1 MNRTIAAATG
11 SSSRNRG
18 VLLLACAFG
27 LLSALLVFA
36 YLNSRG
42 GEKDLSGEL
51 FAGEG
56 AETVVVLTRDVAVG
70 EKITSDML
78 TTRTMPAA
86 ALLPGR
92 VKDSQLSSLIGKVAT
107 APMYAGEQI
116 IDAKV
121 TTYVGQDTLAYK
133 VPQGMRAISLQV
145 PHEAWIA
152 AGLPQPGDRV
162 DVLGITTLSKVDPLT
177 GEEKPNVVAGYIAQ
191 DVEVLAVA
199 QTVVKTVP
207 KVDGANGSGVA
218 GGEGTSADGSGPVSA
233 TSQGAVKQENATYEK
248 AVSIT
253 LALPPDLAAKVAL
266 IDAMRDD
273 VGQYRILP
281 RQKGDAD
288 PITGKQVWTYDDL
301 FPVR

>member
-1 MNRTIAAATG
+1 MNRSIAAATSG
-11 SSSRNRG
+11 SNRNKG

-36 YLNSRG
+36 FLNSRSG
-42 GEKDLSGEL
+42 GDDLDSRI

-78 TTRTMPAA
+78 TTRTIPAT

-92 VKDSQLSSLIGKVAT
+92 VKDGDMSSLVGKVAT
-107 APMYAGEQI
+107 APMFAGEQVI
-116 IDAKV
+116 EAKV

-152 AGLPQPGDRV
+152 GGLPQPGDRV
-162 DVLGITTLSKVDPLT
+162 DILGITTLSRVDPLT
-177 GEEKPNVVAGYIAQ
+177 GEERPNVVAGYLAQ
-191 DVEVLAVA
+191 DVEVLAVG

-207 KVDGANGSGVA
+207 KVEGNGEGGTGVA
-218 GGEGTSADGSGPVSA
+218 A
-233 TSQGAVKQENATYEK
+233 TSGAVKQENGTYEK
-248 AVSIT
+248 SISIT

>member
-1 MNRTIAAATG
+1 VNRSIAAATSG
-11 SSSRNRG
+11 SNRNKG

-36 YLNSRG
+36 FLNSRG
-42 GEKDLSGEL
+42 GGEDVNSKI

-56 AETVVVLTRDVAVG
+56 AETVVVLTRDVNVG

-78 TTRTMPAA
+78 TTRTIPAT

-92 VKDSQLSSLIGKVAT
+92 VKDSDLSTLVGKVAT
-107 APMYAGEQI
+107 APMFAGEQV

-162 DVLGITTLSKVDPLT
+162 DILGITTLSKVDPLT

-199 QTVVKTVP
+199 QAVVKTVP
-207 KVDGANGSGVA
+207 KVDGANGGA
-218 GGEGTSADGSGPVSA
+218 GGTGTGTSATTA
-233 TSQGAVKQENATYEK
+233 GAVKQEAATYEK

-281 RQKGDAD
+281 RQKGDTD

>member
-1 MNRTIAAATG
+1 MNRSIAAATSG
-11 SSSRNRG
+11 SNRNKG

-36 YLNSRG
+36 FLNSRG
-42 GEKDLSGEL
+42 DSKDINSQI

-56 AETVVVLTRDVAVG
+56 AETVVVLTRNVAVG

-78 TTRTMPAA
+78 TTRTIPAT

-92 VKDSQLSSLIGKVAT
+92 VKDSDLSTLVGKVAT
-107 APMYAGEQI
+107 APMFAGEQV

-162 DVLGITTLSKVDPLT
+162 DILGITTLSKVDPLT

-207 KVDGANGSGVA
+207 KVDGKVDGGTGSSNGS
-218 GGEGTSADGSGPVSA
+218 TA
-233 TSQGAVKQENATYEK
+233 TSPASAATSSGAVKQESATYEK
-248 AVSIT
+248 AISIT

>member
-1 MNRTIAAATG
+1 MNRSIAAATSG
-11 SSSRNRG
+11 SNRNKG

-36 YLNSRG
+36 FLNSRG
-42 GEKDLSGEL
+42 GGDDLDSRI

-70 EKITSDML
+70 EKITADML
-78 TTRTMPAA
+78 TTRTIPAT

-92 VKDSQLSSLIGKVAT
+92 VKDSEMSSLVGRVAT
-107 APMYAGEQI
+107 APMFAGEQVI
-116 IDAKV
+116 EAKV

-152 AGLPQPGDRV
+152 GGLPQPGDRV
-162 DVLGITTLSKVDPLT
+162 DILGITTLSRVDPLT
-177 GEEKPNVVAGYIAQ
+177 GEERPNVVSGYLAQ
-191 DVEVLAVA
+191 DVEVLAVG

-207 KVDGANGSGVA
+207 KVDGSGDEEATVA
-218 GGEGTSADGSGPVSA
+218 ETS
-233 TSQGAVKQENATYEK
+233 GAVKQENATYEK
-248 AVSIT
+248 SISIT

-281 RQKGDAD
+281 RQKGDSD

>member
-1 MNRTIAAATG
+1 MN
-11 SSSRNRG
+11 
-18 VLLLACAFG
+18 
-27 LLSALLVFA
+27 
-36 YLNSRG
+36 
-42 GEKDLSGEL
+42 
-51 FAGEG
+51 
-56 AETVVVLTRDVAVG
+56 VG

-78 TTRTMPAA
+78 TTRTIPAT

-92 VKDSQLSSLIGKVAT
+92 VKDSDLSTLVGKVAT
-107 APMYAGEQI
+107 APMFAGEQV

-162 DVLGITTLSKVDPLT
+162 DILGITTLSKVDPLT

-199 QTVVKTVP
+199 QAVVKTVP
-207 KVDGANGSGVA
+207 KVDGANGGA
-218 GGEGTSADGSGPVSA
+218 GGTGTGTSATTA
-233 TSQGAVKQENATYEK
+233 GAVKQEAATYEK

-281 RQKGDAD
+281 RQKGDTD

>member
-1 MNRTIAAATG
+1 MNRSIAAATS

-36 YLNSRG
+36 FLNGRGDGQDLDSRI
-42 GEKDLSGEL
+42 

-56 AETVVVLTRDVAVG
+56 AETVVVLTRNVAVG

-78 TTRTMPAA
+78 TTRTIPAA

-92 VKDSQLSSLIGKVAT
+92 VKDSELSSLVGKVAT
-107 APMYAGEQI
+107 APMYAGEQV

-162 DVLGITTLSKVDPLT
+162 DILGITTLSKVDPLT

-191 DVEVLAVA
+191 DVEVLAIA
-199 QTVVKTVP
+199 QAVVKTVP
-207 KVDGANGSGVA
+207 KVDAGGSG
-218 GGEGTSADGSGPVSA
+218 SGDPAATEASA
-233 TSQGAVKQENATYEK
+233 TTSGAVKQENATYEK
-248 AVSIT
+248 AISIT

>member
-1 MNRTIAAATG
+1 MNRSIAAAT
-11 SSSRNRG
+11 STSSRNKG

-27 LLSALLVFA
+27 LLSAMLVFA
-36 YLNSRG
+36 FLSSRG
-42 GEKDLSGEL
+42 GGEDVNSKI

-56 AETVVVLTRDVAVG
+56 AETVVVLARDVAVG

-78 TTRTMPAA
+78 TTRTIPAT

-92 VKDSQLSSLIGKVAT
+92 VKDSDLSTLVGKVAT
-107 APMYAGEQI
+107 APMFAGEQV

-162 DVLGITTLSKVDPLT
+162 DILGITTLSKVDPLT

-207 KVDGANGSGVA
+207 KVDGANGP
-218 GGEGTSADGSGPVSA
+218 GGDGSSA
-233 TSQGAVKQENATYEK
+233 GASSIASGAKKQEAATYEK

-281 RQKGDAD
+281 RQKGDTD

>member
-1 MNRTIAAATG
+1 VNRSIAAATS

-36 YLNSRG
+36 FLNGRGDGQDLDSRI
-42 GEKDLSGEL
+42 

-56 AETVVVLTRDVAVG
+56 AETVVVLTRNVAVG
-70 EKITSDML
+70 EKISSDML
-78 TTRTMPAA
+78 TTRTIPAA

-92 VKDSQLSSLIGKVAT
+92 VKDSEMSSLVGKVAT
-107 APMYAGEQI
+107 APMYAGEQV

-162 DVLGITTLSKVDPLT
+162 DILGITTLSKVDPLT
-177 GEEKPNVVAGYIAQ
+177 GEERPNVVAGYIAQ

-207 KVDGANGSGVA
+207 KVDGGGSGSSNA
-218 GGEGTSADGSGPVSA
+218 AASGPSA
-233 TSQGAVKQENATYEK
+233 ASGAVKQENATYEK
-248 AVSIT
+248 AISIT

>member
-1 MNRTIAAATG
+1 MNRSIAAATSG
-11 SSSRNRG
+11 SSRNKG

-36 YLNSRG
+36 FLNSRG
-42 GEKDLSGEL
+42 DSKDIDGQI
-51 FAGEG
+51 FAGDG

-78 TTRTMPAA
+78 ATRTIPAT

-92 VKDSQLSSLIGKVAT
+92 VKDSELSTLVGKVAT
-107 APMYAGEQI
+107 APMFAGEQV

-162 DVLGITTLSKVDPLT
+162 DILGITTLSKVDPLT

-207 KVDGANGSGVA
+207 KVDGASGSEGGA
-218 GGEGTSADGSGPVSA
+218 GTGSPASSA
-233 TSQGAVKQENATYEK
+233 TSSGAVKQESATYEK

>member
-27 LLSALLVFA
+27 VLSALLMFA

-42 GEKDLSGEL
+42 GETDLSGEL

-56 AETVVVLTRDVAVG
+56 AETVVVMTRDVAVG

-92 VKDSQLSSLIGKVAT
+92 VKDSELSSLVGKVAT
-107 APMYAGEQI
+107 APMYAGEQV

-162 DVLGITTLSKVDPLT
+162 DILGITTLSKVDPLT

-207 KVDGANGSGVA
+207 KVDGGSA
-218 GGEGTSADGSGPVSA
+218 STETAADGSAPVSA

-248 AVSIT
+248 AISIT

>member
-1 MNRTIAAATG
+1 MNRSIAAATSG
-11 SSSRNRG
+11 SNRNKG

-36 YLNSRG
+36 FLNSRG
-42 GEKDLSGEL
+42 GNDKLESEI

-78 TTRTMPAA
+78 TTRTIPAT

-92 VKDSQLSSLIGKVAT
+92 VKDSELSSLVGKVAT
-107 APMYAGEQI
+107 APMFAGEQV

-162 DVLGITTLSKVDPLT
+162 DILGITTLSKVDPLT

-207 KVDGANGSGVA
+207 KVDGGSSPD
-218 GGEGTSADGSGPVSA
+218 GTADGAGDMVSA
-233 TSQGAVKQENATYEK
+233 TSAGAVKQENATYEK

-281 RQKGDAD
+281 RQKGDTD

>member
-1 MNRTIAAATG
+1 MNRSIAAATSG
-11 SSSRNRG
+11 SSRNRG

-36 YLNSRG
+36 FLNGRG
-42 GEKDLSGEL
+42 GEKDLSGEI

-56 AETVVVLTRDVAVG
+56 AETVVVLTRNVAVG

-78 TTRTMPAA
+78 TTRTIPAT

-92 VKDSQLSSLIGKVAT
+92 VKDSEMSSLVGKVAT
-107 APMYAGEQI
+107 APMFAGEQV

-162 DVLGITTLSKVDPLT
+162 DILGITTLSKVDPLT

-207 KVDGANGSGVA
+207 KVDGSGNA
-218 GGEGTSADGSGPVSA
+218 TDTAAASGPSTA
-233 TSQGAVKQENATYEK
+233 TSGAVKQENATYEK
-248 AVSIT
+248 AISIT

-288 PITGKQVWTYDDL
+288 PITGKQIWTYDDL

>member
-1 MNRTIAAATG
+1 MNRSIAAATSG
-11 SSSRNRG
+11 SSRNRG

-36 YLNSRG
+36 FLNGRG
-42 GEKDLSGEL
+42 GEKELSGEI

-56 AETVVVLTRDVAVG
+56 AETVVVLTRNVAVG

-78 TTRTMPAA
+78 TTRTIPAT

-92 VKDSQLSSLIGKVAT
+92 VKDSEMSSLVGKVAT
-107 APMYAGEQI
+107 APMFAGEQV

-162 DVLGITTLSKVDPLT
+162 DILGITTLSKVDPLT

-207 KVDGANGSGVA
+207 KVDGGSNGSG
-218 GGEGTSADGSGPVSA
+218 SAAASGPSA
-233 TSQGAVKQENATYEK
+233 ANSGAVKQENATYEK
-248 AVSIT
+248 AISIT